1 MRRRG
6 YDGLSQLAAGD
17 GRRNLTLRLELANR
31 AGIGIV
37 GIIDSVRPKGARRIT
52 GRHSL
57 RADGTHRMLVLAS
70 QQLMQARPQQHH
82 PRVEDEHAG
91 YESSFRANQ
100 HRAESTKN
108 AAAQL
113 NRKRN

>member
-1 MRRRG
+1 
-6 YDGLSQLAAGD
+6 
-17 GRRNLTLRLELANR
+17 
-31 AGIGIV
+31 
-37 GIIDSVRPKGARRIT
+37 
-52 GRHSL
+52 
-57 RADGTHRMLVLAS
+57 
-70 QQLMQARPQQHH
+70 MQARPQQHH

-108 AAAQL
+108 AVAQL